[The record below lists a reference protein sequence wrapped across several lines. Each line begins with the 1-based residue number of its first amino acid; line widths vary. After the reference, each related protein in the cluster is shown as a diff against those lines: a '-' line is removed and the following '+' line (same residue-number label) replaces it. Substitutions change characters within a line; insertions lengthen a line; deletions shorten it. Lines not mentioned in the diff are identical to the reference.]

1 MYGDVRGPFLTAGWR
16 ISTPLEEGAKG
27 AKLPHA
33 WHKTAGFIFWV
44 RVCREFGIVG
54 EFGFLYCY
62 LTGAGFLARN
72 RTKKALTQ
80 IACRVEAPSA
90 QSFS

>member
-1 MYGDVRGPFLTAGWR
+1 MVFDILSFRNCLCGYHMIQV
-16 ISTPLEEGAKG
+16 
-27 AKLPHA
+27 
-33 WHKTAGFIFWV
+33 TAGFIFWV
-44 RVCREFGIVG
+44 RVCRKFGIVS

-72 RTKKALTQ
+72 RTKKTLHVTQ